1 MGSDITKLVEAI
13 NRVGIQNV
21 SLLSRMTG
29 MPKETI
35 RYMLGRRFSELGLRV
50 EMLVDYEKLGL
61 ERYFVMLK
69 FSSDIL
75 DHATH
80 VLERLA
86 KVAFLTYRSALAFE
100 PWHVAIFA
108 VPVSVGDEFHAFLHK
123 LIKEGILRSARTE
136 RLEWTRHPE
145 LKSRYHDFKSREW
158 KIDWDKIDAHGEPPP
173 AISPGYEPTARPE
186 IDVLDTLVI
195 KELELDSWRTF
206 SNISRKLG
214 INDRTLRWHYSNH
227 ISPMISSYYV
237 RWLPVASKEMTKVI
251 GLLCE
256 FNDLSRTRLSKIRRL
271 FNAFP
276 FTWYEGGRR
285 DGYYQVHSGIPADH
299 LMDSLRFLK
308 KNLKETVS
316 DWRTYALDLSLST
329 TDWYTIPYENF
340 DGKNGWYFD
349 QKMALNSIL
358 FPRASTKNIG
368 VGP

>member
-1 MGSDITKLVEAI
+1 MGSDISKLVEAI

-21 SLLSRMTG
+21 SLLSRLTG

-35 RYMLGRRFSELGLRV
+35 RYVLRRRFPELGLRV
-50 EMLVDYEKLGL
+50 ETLVDYEKLGL

-75 DHATH
+75 DHANQ

-100 PWHVAIFA
+100 PWHIAMFA

-123 LIKEGILRSARTE
+123 MTKTGILKTTRTE

-158 KIDWDKIDAHGEPPP
+158 KIDWQEINARGEPPP
-173 AISPGYEPTARPE
+173 AISPSYEPTARPE

-195 KELELDSWRTF
+195 KELELDSWRSF

-227 ISPMISSYYV
+227 VSPIISSYYV
-237 RWLPVASKEMTKVI
+237 RWLPVASKEMTNVI

-256 FNDLSRTRLSKIRRL
+256 FNNLSRTRLSKI
-271 FNAFP
+271 
-276 FTWYEGGRR
+276 
-285 DGYYQVHSGIPADH
+285 
-299 LMDSLRFLK
+299 
-308 KNLKETVS
+308 
-316 DWRTYALDLSLST
+316 
-329 TDWYTIPYENF
+329 
-340 DGKNGWYFD
+340 
-349 QKMALNSIL
+349 
-358 FPRASTKNIG
+358 
-368 VGP
+368 